1 MSKDGDKVS
10 VSQHNANSIVL
21 KNANYSGKFV
31 KNRRIPSGDIE
42 LVLGF

>member
-1 MSKDGDKVS
+1 MEIDVVLKDGDRIS
-10 VSQHNANSIVL
+10 VVL
-21 KNANYSGKFV
+21 RTLASGKFV